1 MHLVDQGFILQQH
14 NDPKHKSKL
23 YQNYLRK
30 TDRDGELEHMEC
42 PVTRSGY
49 WVVFTSYCVI
59 KSVYFLKMWMNDIWC
74 LCFHRN
80 SISSVMKSLWSTW
93 TLLRAS
99 FNIEEE
105 EQRDY
110 WLKRRRRM
118 KACLHCLVW
127 TVGFCERRSAFTSCH
142 FVFFFTLL
150 LFQWNWNDKNTIR
163 AGRLTCQPSPP
174 PAQEVLTARIQNRMS
189 LQSCFVQES
198 LTVSDCWLKSADLSG
213 RSCCWRRIIN
223 SRINPLTSEIEGTL
237 KSDWLSFVNSCHVK
251 KCELNHPSGN
261 KTGRWLDHADQGS

>member
-59 KSVYFLKMWMNDIWC
+59 KSVSFLKMWMNDIWC

-93 TLLRAS
+93 TLFRAS
-99 FNIEEE
+99 FNTEEE

-118 KACLHCLVW
+118 KACLHCLIW

-142 FVFFFTLL
+142 FVFFLPFCCFNETE
-150 LFQWNWNDKNTIR
+150 TIK
-163 AGRLTCQPSPP
+163 TPSERVASPVSHP
-174 PAQEVLTARIQNRMS
+174 HHQHRKS
-189 LQSCFVQES
+189 LQPGF
-198 LTVSDCWLKSADLSG
+198 
-213 RSCCWRRIIN
+213 
-223 SRINPLTSEIEGTL
+223 
-237 KSDWLSFVNSCHVK
+237 
-251 KCELNHPSGN
+251 
-261 KTGRWLDHADQGS
+261 KTGCPCSHVLYRNL